1 MLDRRWW
8 AACWLCLLAAALP
21 AVAQS
26 SQTKTL
32 SIGLFPNLSAR
43 TLVTLYQPLREFL
56 LADLG
61 YGVELKTAGD
71 FHGFLDRLLAREFDI
86 AIVAPH
92 FARYA
97 QQEVGYQPIARYQ
110 MPVEACIVVAK
121 TSAAKNLQD
130 LKDSRIAEPDELA
143 IVTMLG
149 VDLLEQAGLVEG
161 GDFGHYEARSHNNVA
176 LAVINRQAPAGM
188 IGCLPLAQL
197 PDDVRQQLR
206 VLAKSPAMPSQY
218 FISHPGMNREE
229 QARLLRSLLRF
240 AASPAGQAFLKQA
253 GLKDIEATTGA
264 ELKSTDPYVK
274 KLRKHLRDVRK

>member
-1 MLDRRWW
+1 MPARWW
-8 AACWLCLLAAALP
+8 LVSGWLLVLAAALP
-21 AVAQS
+21 AAAQPP
-26 SQTKTL
+26 QAKTL

-56 LADLG
+56 QADLG
-61 YGVELKTAGD
+61 YAVELRTAGD
-71 FHGFLDRLLAREFDI
+71 FHSYIERLAEREFDL
-86 AIVAPH
+86 AVVAPH

-110 MPVEACIVVAK
+110 APVEACIIVANSS
-121 TSAAKNLQD
+121 TARTLQD
-130 LKDSRIAEPDELA
+130 LKDSRIAEPDKLA
-143 IVTMLG
+143 LVTMLG

-197 PDDVRQQLR
+197 PDETRQQLR
-206 VLAKSPAMPSQY
+206 ILAKSSAMPSQY
-218 FISHPGMNREE
+218 FISHPGMGREE
-229 QARLLRSLLRF
+229 QARLVQALSRF
-240 AASPAGQAFLKQA
+240 SVSSAGQAFLKQS
-253 GLKDIEATTGA
+253 GLKGIEAANGG
-264 ELKSTDPYVK
+264 ELKATDPYVK